1 VEIFEEEACASGL
14 GCILQLSMSQKSEC
28 FETVCVTKVA
38 TAVNRMMYNMFSK
51 QAAAVIAPS
60 SHEVSFPHAV
70 QVLKY
75 LLSTSVVAGHCG
87 VLTQA

>member
-1 VEIFEEEACASGL
+1 
-14 GCILQLSMSQKSEC
+14 MSQKSEC

-38 TAVNRMMYNMFSK
+38 TAVKMMMYNMLLK

-70 QVLKY
+70 H
-75 LLSTSVVAGHCG
+75 VVAGQCG